1 MLVSLI
7 IMFVLKYKDLFRYSK
22 SYVGII
28 YNDLIEELWFFS
40 TGLRELLINE
50 KLR

>member
-7 IMFVLKYKDLFRYSK
+7 IMFVLNYKDLFRYSK
-22 SYVGII
+22 SYEGII

-40 TGLRELLINE
+40 AGPREPLVNEELR
-50 KLR
+50 